1 MIAAEIS
8 DGNYSCAYANVSR
21 QPIDIVL
28 SKGCLKDKQ

>member
-1 MIAAEIS
+1 MIAAETS
-8 DGNYSCAYANVSR
+8 GGNYSCAYANVSR